1 MLHSDWT
8 VSSLPLREVASAD
21 TTDIVIFFVP
31 VPPVP
36 VPLEWCSAK
45 SAVFY
50 EDLLCTVDVGILKLK

>member
-36 VPLEWCSAK
+36 VPVGVVLHQVRCAT
-45 SAVFY
+45 VFY
-50 EDLLCTVDVGILKLK
+50 EDF